1 MLRTKL
7 DHWCEAVI
15 EAGWL
20 AALIVTPLFFN
31 VFSSRVFEPDKISL
45 VRTTALLMLLA
56 WLIKLIN
63 GGPAFLPAHGST
75 SHEDDATADAEPERS
90 WLGRMVRVPFVL
102 PVLLILFSYA
112 ISTALSVAPR
122 VSWWGSYQRLQ
133 GTYTFVSYVI
143 IALLTAA
150 HLRTPDQIRRLQ
162 HAVILTSLPIAI
174 YGIVQ
179 KMQLDPLPWGG
190 DVVERVAGNAGNAIF
205 LSAYL
210 IMAFFLT
217 LERVYSSFAYLLTTD
232 PEGEGYDSGKELPST
247 LAGGIF
253 TFILLVQAI
262 AIVFT
267 QSRGPWL
274 GWAAGLYIFVLL
286 LVSGLR
292 PKNYRL
298 LTSIWVALLIFG
310 AVGLGLINTVFA
322 DSVRPIPY
330 VGRLAQILDTGGGTG
345 RVRVLIWEGVS
356 EMAAPHEAL
365 VFPDGTPDAVNPIR
379 PLVGYGPE
387 AMWVAFNNFYPP
399 ELAQLEARNA
409 SPDRSHNETW
419 DSLAITG
426 GLGFLAYVTLF
437 FAVFYYALRWLGLIA
452 NRRDS
457 WLFLGLW
464 VGMGVLVSGLFVA
477 LLEEGVAYFGVALPL
492 GFIIGFITYVTL
504 AVLFLYPKLAFDRAN
519 TPRQLLLIAL
529 LATVAAH
536 FVEIHFGIAIAASRT
551 YFWIFS
557 AFIFTLGMDLA
568 KPDPIAFERVSD
580 DIPTPSKE
588 TVLPKAGHKGKGRKS
603 RRAPA
608 PVRSRGGS
616 QPSALPAT
624 VMTDLMIF
632 FTLVFIYSSNPLGK
646 SNPFSV
652 LFGSITT
659 RMDNGVEV
667 FSPGLLLLLF
677 FSWLMAGVIG
687 LAVEALRQRRAPDLG
702 WWAKGLGLHAGV
714 IWSGWLI
721 YGLVQAS
728 RLTPMTAS
736 ASLVE
741 QLDRVA
747 GHFTTYSWLL
757 IFWIVAAGTVY
768 AWPWMKERAAAAG
781 SRLWVSLGAGAVLAV
796 LFFSFISNVNISLV
810 RADIYYK
817 QGQQF
822 DSSGNWVSSIELYRQ
837 ALEVRPT
844 EDHYLLF
851 LGRGY
856 LEQARQ
862 APQEGAYRFP
872 ADLTLQ
878 EVLNTRPELVAA
890 MGQNELL
897 RGAETVLLEAQRLNP
912 LNTDHTAN
920 LARLYRSWADFST
933 SAEQRQEKL
942 DLSLKYYDI
951 AVRLSPNAAHLWNE
965 KGILHVSRGEDEQA
979 LAAYEKSLSL
989 DDKFDQTYLLL
1000 AEYYERAGETDKL
1013 MQILETAK
1021 EKAPL
1026 NVQVRSYLGVVL
1038 ARQGDLQGAVEANL
1052 EAIDLAPNDLI
1063 TLRNLTLLY
1072 RDLNETEVAI
1082 EWGLRALANVGSDT
1096 ATEMQMRQVVA
1107 GLYQLLGN
1115 TDGMVQQYQG
1125 MSALAPEDT
1134 GILNQLVNLYLQQ
1147 TRQNE
1152 ALEVLQRLS
1161 GLEPTNY
1168 QHPLRIAQIYAQLAQ
1183 VEVARQ
1189 FAQQALQLAPADQLP
1204 AVQQF
1209 VDSLTP

>member
-7 DHWCEAVI
+7 DHWCEAII

-45 VRTTALLMLLA
+45 VRTTALIMLLA

-63 GGPAFLPAHGST
+63 GGPAFLPAHGS
-75 SHEDDATADAEPERS
+75 SARSGEDQAEPAAEQS
-90 WLGRMVRVPFVL
+90 WLGRMVRTPFVL
-102 PVLLILFSYA
+102 PVLLILFSYG

-162 HAVILTSLPIAI
+162 HTVILTSLPIAI

-232 PEGEGYDSGKELPST
+232 PNNEGYDAGKELPST

-298 LTSIWVALLIFG
+298 LTSMWVALLVFG

-322 DSVRPIPY
+322 DVVQPIPY
-330 VGRLAQILDTGGGTG
+330 VGRLAQMLETGGGTG
-345 RVRVLIWEGVS
+345 RVRVLIWEGASNMV
-356 EMAAPHEAL
+356 APHEAL
-365 VFPDGTPDAVNPIR
+365 VFPDGEADKVNFIR

-426 GLGFLAYVTLF
+426 GLGFVAYVALF

-464 VGMGVLVSGLFVA
+464 VGMGAVVSGLFVA
-477 LLEEGVAYFGVALPL
+477 LLDEGVAYFGVALPL
-492 GFIIGFITYVTL
+492 GFIMGFITYVTL
-504 AVLFLYPKLAFDRAN
+504 AVLFLHPKLAFDRAN

-536 FVEIHFGIAIAASRT
+536 FVEIHFGIAIAASRV
-551 YFWIFS
+551 YFWILS

-568 KPDPIAFERVSD
+568 KPDPLAFERITD
-580 DIPTPSKE
+580 DLPTPSKE
-588 TVLPKAGHKGKGRKS
+588 ADLPTGGRKGRKP
-603 RRAPA
+603 RRTPA
-608 PVRSRGGS
+608 PVRSRSAS

-624 VMTDLMIF
+624 VMADLMIF
-632 FTLVFIYSSNPLGK
+632 FTLVFIYSSNPTGK
-646 SNPFSV
+646 SNPFSI
-652 LFGSITT
+652 LFGSVTT
-659 RMDNGVEV
+659 RMENGASV
-667 FSPGLLLLLF
+667 FSPGLLLLMF
-677 FSWLMAGVIG
+677 FSWLMAGLIG
-687 LAVEALRQRRAPDLG
+687 LAMESLRQRRAPGLT
-702 WWAKGLGLHAGV
+702 WWARGLGLHAGL
-714 IWSGWLI
+714 IWGGWLI

-728 RLTPMTAS
+728 RLTPMSGS

-747 GHFTTYSWLL
+747 GHFTVYSWLL
-757 IFWIVAAGTVY
+757 ILWIVAAGTVF
-768 AWPWMKERAAAAG
+768 AWPWMRERAAAAG
-781 SRLWVSLGAGAVLAV
+781 SRLWISLGAGAVMAV
-796 LFFSFISNVNISLV
+796 LFFTFISNVNISLV

-862 APQEGAYRFP
+862 SPQEGTYSFP
-872 ADLTLQ
+872 SELNLQ

-965 KGILHVSRGEDEQA
+965 KGILHVSRGENDLA

-1000 AEYYERAGETDKL
+1000 AEQYERAGEADKL

-1021 EKAPL
+1021 VKSPL

-1038 ARQGDLQGAVEANL
+1038 ARQGDLQGAVDANL
-1052 EAIDLAPNDLI
+1052 EAVDLAPTDLV

-1072 RDLNETEVAI
+1072 RDLNQTEVAV
-1082 EWGLRALANVGSDT
+1082 EWGLRALANVGGDT

-1107 GLYQLLGN
+1107 GLYQILGN
-1115 TDGMVQQYQG
+1115 FDGMAQQYEG
-1125 MSALAPEDT
+1125 MRVLAPNDT
-1134 GILNQLVNLYLQQ
+1134 GVLNQLVNLYLQQ
-1147 TRQNE
+1147 SRQND
-1152 ALEVLQRLS
+1152 ALETLQALS
-1161 GLEPTNY
+1161 TLEPTNY
-1168 QHPLRIAQIYAQLAQ
+1168 EHPLRIAQIYAQQAQ
-1183 VEVARQ
+1183 VDAARQ
-1189 FAQQALQLAPADQLP
+1189 FAQQALQLAPAEQLP